1 MTMCGAVCAQT
12 VALFHD
18 YNVYTPLVTHPYPLS
33 ADARESQ
40 TILTRVAVH
49 SPTRIAPCAW

>member
-1 MTMCGAVCAQT
+1 MCGAVCAQT